1 MRPVRTLLLFANSE
15 ANQTFSYYVGWPR
28 HFQSHPAFD
37 CTPINLAD
45 RRWLARLR
53 GNALARLWHGDL
65 VVILHSVFSNS
76 PYLVGPLLDA
86 VRALPEPKV
95 YFIGNEYKFMPEKM
109 AFCEELGVAMLI
121 SQTNSPAVHALYR
134 ERLGC
139 QVTGLPNTG
148 LDSELFR
155 PELPAS
161 ERPIDLGYRAD
172 ESPKYL
178 GHDERRRLADHFIG
192 RAREYGLSV
201 DISLAP
207 DDRLAERE
215 WARFLNRCR
224 GQLGSEAGGDYFT
237 LDDDLR
243 RQVNAYERD
252 HADATFND
260 IRERFFREPPS
271 SVPMRILS
279 GRNVEAAGT
288 KTVQLL
294 FEGHYDG
301 YLVPDEH
308 YIPLAKDF
316 ANVDEAI
323 EKFRDHGY
331 CARLVENAYRLATEL
346 FPYPRL
352 IDRFR
357 SAVTP
362 LVGDTVAVR

>member
-1 MRPVRTLLLFANSE
+1 
-15 ANQTFSYYVGWPR
+15 
-28 HFQSHPAFD
+28 
-37 CTPINLAD
+37 
-45 RRWLARLR
+45 
-53 GNALARLWHGDL
+53 
-65 VVILHSVFSNS
+65 
-76 PYLVGPLLDA
+76 
-86 VRALPEPKV
+86 
-95 YFIGNEYKFMPEKM
+95 M

-148 LDSELFR
+148 LDAELFR
-155 PELPAS
+155 PEVPAT
-161 ERPIDLGYRAD
+161 ERPVDLGYRAD
-172 ESPKYL
+172 DSPRYL
-178 GHDERRRLADHFIG
+178 GHDERRQLAAYFTAH
-192 RAREYGLSV
+192 AREYGLSI

-207 DDRLAERE
+207 QDRLAERE
-215 WARFLNRCR
+215 WAAFLNRCR

-237 LDDDLR
+237 LDDRIR
-243 RQVNAYERD
+243 RQVNAYELD
-252 HADATFND
+252 HPGTTFAE

-288 KTVQLL
+288 KTVQVL

-301 YLVPDEH
+301 YLMPDEH

-316 ANVDEAI
+316 ANVDVAI
-323 EKFRDHGY
+323 EKFRDLGY

-357 SAVTP
+357 SAVSP
-362 LVGDTVAVR
+362 LVGDAVGVR